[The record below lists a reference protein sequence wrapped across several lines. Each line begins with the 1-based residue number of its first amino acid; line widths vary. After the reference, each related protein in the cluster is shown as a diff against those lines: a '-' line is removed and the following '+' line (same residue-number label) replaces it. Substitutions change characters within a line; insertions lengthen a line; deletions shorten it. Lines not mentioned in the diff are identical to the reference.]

1 MKRLIAVFAI
11 AFAVVTGS
19 VTTTVLSSPQAKA
32 EHVLHC
38 FYLRLTKMRRLMN
51 VRLLTP
57 RVDVRQRTWL
67 ASRPY
72 NATTAGYDNYM
83 KLHIS

>member
-38 FYLRLTKMRRLMN
+38 FYLRLTRRRRPEEQPHGGLY
-51 VRLLTP
+51 P
-57 RVDVRQRTWL
+57 IPERVTL
-67 ASRPY
+67 ALSRC
-72 NATTAGYDNYM
+72 
-83 KLHIS
+83 